1 MDLSEAGGVLTVAV
15 EQADLEDPVAFY
27 SAIEQLIVEQ
37 GERRISIDLTDI
49 EMLTSLMI
57 GTLVSVHL
65 LAYENTVVL
74 TLDGLHERMKALL
87 KLIGLDKLMEAHYP
101 SLPADGSP
109 GAGGR

>member
-1 MDLSEAGGVLTVAV
+1 MDFSEADGVLTVTVA
-15 EQADLEDPVAFY
+15 QADLEDPVAFY

-37 GERRISIDLTDI
+37 GERRISIDLSDI

-65 LAYENTVVL
+65 LAYENVVVL

-87 KLIGLDKLMEAHYP
+87 RLIGLDKLMEAHHP
-101 SLPADGSP
+101 GLPADGSP

>member
-1 MDLSEAGGVLTVAV
+1 MDFSEADGVLTIAV

-27 SAIEQLIVEQ
+27 SAIEELIVEQ
-37 GERRISIDLTDI
+37 GERRISIDLSDI

-65 LAYENTVVL
+65 LAYENVVVL

-87 KLIGLDKLMEAHYP
+87 KLIGLDKLMEVHYP
-101 SLPADGSP
+101 SLPDDGSP